1 MAFMDTTMRSIVLSL
16 YLPTL
21 FLSFAT
27 GMLTPIMPLYARSF
41 EISYALV
48 GLVLAAQGM
57 GNLIGDIPAGIV
69 LGKLGHKVT
78 MLIGVSMFGLSITAM
93 SWANSVPQLVI
104 FGLLAGIGNALWNI
118 SRHAYMTGLIPLERR
133 GRVSATFGGINRIGT
148 FLGPL
153 LGATV
158 AAVFGL
164 RVPFLIFGV
173 VTVIAFILSALFVN
187 EATEPRTS
195 RGGVRGHTRHLA
207 QVARAY
213 AGILTTAGIAQLLAQ
228 MIRTGRNSIIPLY
241 AADVVGLDVQAIG
254 WIVTLS
260 AAIDMAMFYPAGV
273 IMDRFGRKFASVP
286 SFLIQGIG
294 MALVP
299 LTFSFETLLMA
310 TLVIGFGNG
319 IGSGTML
326 TLGSDLAPKE
336 SMGEFLGVWRLIGDA
351 GSTAAPIAVGSVA
364 DLVGLAMSAL
374 VLGGVGIGAAALLLF
389 FVPETLRRPAV
400 VAVKPS
406 PGD

>member
-1 MAFMDTTMRSIVLSL
+1 MDSTTRSIVFSL

-48 GLVLAAQGM
+48 GLVLAAQGT
-57 GNLIGDIPAGIV
+57 GNLIGDIPAGIL

-78 MLIGVSMFGLSITAM
+78 MLIGVSLFGLCITAM
-93 SWANSVPQLVI
+93 GWAQTVPELIAYGFVA
-104 FGLLAGIGNALWNI
+104 GLGNAMWNI
-118 SRHAYMTGLIPLERR
+118 SRHAYMTDLIPLGKR

-153 LGATV
+153 LGATL
-158 AAVFGL
+158 AATFGL
-164 RVPFLIFGV
+164 RFPFLMFGV
-173 VTVIAFILSALFVN
+173 VTVIAFVLSALFVN
-187 EATEPRTS
+187 ESVAPRTS
-195 RGGVRGHTRHLA
+195 RGGVRGHTSHLIEIM
-207 QVARAY
+207 RTY

-260 AAIDMAMFYPAGV
+260 AAIDMAFFYPAGV
-273 IMDRFGRKFASVP
+273 IMDRYGRKYASVP

-310 TLVIGFGNG
+310 GLVIGFGNG

-336 SMGEFLGVWRLIGDA
+336 SMGEFLGVWRLIGDL
-351 GSTAAPIAVGSVA
+351 GGTGAPLAVGGVA

-374 VLGGVGIGAAALLLF
+374 VMGIVGLGAGALLAF
-389 FVPETLRRPAV
+389 VVPETLNRNTTVQA
-400 VAVKPS
+400 KPS

>member
-1 MAFMDTTMRSIVLSL
+1 MGNSTTRSIVLSL
-16 YLPTL
+16 YLPTF
-21 FLSFAT
+21 FLAFAT
-27 GMLTPIMPLYARSF
+27 GMLGPIMPLYARSF

-48 GLVLAAQGM
+48 GLVLAAQGT

-69 LGKLGHKVT
+69 LGRLGHKMT
-78 MLIGVSMFGLSITAM
+78 MLIGVSLYGLSITAM
-93 SWANSVPQLVI
+93 SFARTVPELI
-104 FGLLAGIGNALWNI
+104 LFGLIAGIGNSMWNI
-118 SRHAYMTGLIPLERR
+118 SRHAYMTDLIPLETR

-158 AAVFGL
+158 AATFGL
-164 RVPFLIFGV
+164 RFPFLLFGG
-173 VTVIAFILSALFVN
+173 VTVIAFVLSALFVN
-187 EATEPRTS
+187 EASGPRTH
-195 RGGVRGHTRHLA
+195 RGGVRGHTRHLMD
-207 QVARAY
+207 VARAH
-213 AGILTTAGIAQLLAQ
+213 AAILTTAGIAQLLVQ

-241 AADVVGLDVQAIG
+241 AADVIGLDVQSIG
-254 WIVTLS
+254 WIVTI
-260 AAIDMAMFYPAGV
+260 AAAVDMAMFYPAGV

-299 LTFSFETLLMA
+299 FAFSFETLMMA
-310 TLVIGFGNG
+310 TMVIGFGNG

-351 GSTAAPIAVGSVA
+351 GGTGAPLAVGSVA
-364 DLVGLAMSAL
+364 DLVGLSMSA
-374 VLGGVGIGAAALLLF
+374 VGLGGVGFGAAALLF
-389 FVPETLRRPAV
+389 FLVPETLRRPAV

>member
-1 MAFMDTTMRSIVLSL
+1 MDSNTRSIVLSL
-16 YLPTL
+16 YLPT
-21 FLSFAT
+21 FVLSFAT

-41 EISYALV
+41 EISYALI
-48 GLVLAAQGM
+48 GIVLAAQGT
-57 GNLIGDIPAGIV
+57 GNLIGDVPAGIV
-69 LGKLGHKVT
+69 LGRLGHKRT
-78 MLIGVSMFGLSITAM
+78 MLMGVTLFGLCITAM
-93 SWANSVPQLVI
+93 SWAQSVPELIVYGLVS
-104 FGLLAGIGNALWNI
+104 GIGNALWNI
-118 SRHAYMTGLIPLERR
+118 SRHAYMTDLIPLEKR
-133 GRVSATFGGINRIGT
+133 GRISATFGGINRIGT

-158 AAVFGL
+158 AATFGL
-164 RVPFLIFGV
+164 RVPFMIFGV
-173 VTVIAFILSALFVN
+173 VTIVAFILSALFVN
-187 EATEPRTS
+187 EAVAARKS
-195 RGGVRGHTRHLA
+195 RGGVRGHTRHL
-207 QVARAY
+207 VEIARAY

-254 WIVTLS
+254 WIVTLA
-260 AAIDMAMFYPAGV
+260 AAIDMAFFYPAGM
-273 IMDRFGRKFASVP
+273 IMDRWGRKFASVP
-286 SFLIQGIG
+286 SFAIQGIG

-336 SMGEFLGVWRLIGDA
+336 SMGEFLGVWRLIGDS
-351 GSTAAPIAVGSVA
+351 GSTGAPIAVGGVA
-364 DLVGLAMSAL
+364 DLVGLSMSAL
-374 VLGGVGIGAAALLLF
+374 VLGAVGLGAAALLAFL
-389 FVPETLRRPAV
+389 VPETLNRRQV
-400 VAVKPS
+400 VVVKAS